1 MNGRDFADG
10 QMFASRALVESFGY
24 SYPIPVTSGLP
35 VILPQWATANRERQG
50 AHREPHDYCGRPVLQ
65 RMALWRVSGL

>member
-35 VILPQWATANRERQG
+35 PR
-50 AHREPHDYCGRPVLQ
+50 
-65 RMALWRVSGL
+65 

>member
-24 SYPIPVTSGLP
+24 SYPIPVTSGP
-35 VILPQWATANRERQG
+35 VIRPQFRLTL
-50 AHREPHDYCGRPVLQ
+50 DYTPGCRI
-65 RMALWRVSGL
+65 ALNVPKQQYAV